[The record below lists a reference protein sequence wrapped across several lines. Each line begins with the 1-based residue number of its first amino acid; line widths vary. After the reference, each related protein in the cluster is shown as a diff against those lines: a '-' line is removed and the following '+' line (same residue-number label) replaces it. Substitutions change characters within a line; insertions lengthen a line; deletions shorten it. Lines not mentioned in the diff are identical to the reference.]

1 MPPAAFLALLT
12 IAMLLLA
19 ALRLELNFRRS
30 EKDRPGS
37 EPQAPGPGPELARPE
52 LRAAPA
58 GGYCQ
63 APLSPAFGRNRT
75 PPQARRAGFAL

>member
-19 ALRLELNFRRS
+19 ALRLELNFRRTA
-30 EKDRPGS
+30 EAG
-37 EPQAPGPGPELARPE
+37 PGPGVPASRPEARSPE

-63 APLSPAFGRNRT
+63 APFSPVFGRR
-75 PPQARRAGFAL
+75 